1 MASFLGQLDVWIT
14 NVGLPNI
21 GQGLGSTSL
30 SDLSWVLNGYA
41 IVFAALLVPAGR
53 LADRFGRKSGFLLGM
68 AVFVAASLGA
78 ALSGDVWVL
87 VVFRALQA
95 VGAALLT
102 PPASAWS

>member
-1 MASFLGQLDVWIT
+1 MSSQDQMAPPRTPRAGGGGSSKARPALILAVLAMASFLGQLDVWIT

-53 LADRFGRKSGFLLGM
+53 L
-68 AVFVAASLGA
+68 
-78 ALSGDVWVL
+78 
-87 VVFRALQA
+87 
-95 VGAALLT
+95 
-102 PPASAWS
+102 